1 MLPYDIL
8 DNRTAPTRSIE
19 MLIIDQMDVLAMINW
34 DHISHIFEHMHL
46 QPSQSH
52 GVDFSRVRMWGL
64 NGLSKFY
71 RQTIMFSSM
80 VVPEIQAIMNKDCSN
95 YCGNIRFNNPYPV
108 GSISGVSTSVPI
120 VFHRFDSNSATRSVD
135 DRFDYFVN
143 RVMPDFKKDLMYHTC
158 IFVPSYFDFV
168 RVRNWSNGCD
178 LDLAEISEYSKDK
191 NVAAARDHFFHGE
204 KHFLLYSER
213 AHFYRRFTI
222 KGIRHLIFYQL
233 PSQSP
238 KFFAELCNFMHFQ
251 NKKAG
256 SDGNM
261 TCTVVY
267 CKYDIHRLAPVV
279 GTDTAQ
285 TMLTSAKS
293 VHMFSPGAGATD
305 SGLA

>member
-1 MLPYDIL
+1 M
-8 DNRTAPTRSIE
+8 
-19 MLIIDQMDVLAMINW
+19 QNW

-80 VVPEIQAIMNKDCSN
+80 VMPEIQAIMNKDCSN
-95 YCGNIRFNNPYPV
+95 YCGNVRFSNPYPV
-108 GSISGVSTSVPI
+108 GGISGVSTSVPI
-120 VFHRFDSNSATRSVD
+120 VFHRFDSNSATSSVD

-204 KHFLLYSER
+204 KSIYCSFSFCWRSYS
-213 AHFYRRFTI
+213 
-222 KGIRHLIFYQL
+222 
-233 PSQSP
+233 
-238 KFFAELCNFMHFQ
+238 
-251 NKKAG
+251 
-256 SDGNM
+256 
-261 TCTVVY
+261 
-267 CKYDIHRLAPVV
+267 
-279 GTDTAQ
+279 TDTD
-285 TMLTSAKS
+285 TEIRYWFWFPMPIPNFGWTLEW
-293 VHMFSPGAGATD
+293 
-305 SGLA
+305 GLQKIGIILENKIF